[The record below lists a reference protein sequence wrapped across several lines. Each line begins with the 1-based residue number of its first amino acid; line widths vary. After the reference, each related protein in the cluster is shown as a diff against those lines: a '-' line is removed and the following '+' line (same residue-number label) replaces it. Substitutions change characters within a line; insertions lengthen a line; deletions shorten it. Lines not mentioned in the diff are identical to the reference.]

1 MKFIYIGDPQ
11 DKADQSKGGTVDGV
25 YFARGEAT
33 EAPESVA
40 IKLQK
45 HSHFIVAQAKQ
56 EPRPAAKKKAAKK
69 VENKEKPQEA
79 E

>member
-1 MKFIYIGDPQ
+1 MKFIYTGDPQ
-11 DKADQSKGGTVDGV
+11 DKNDTTKGGTVDGV

-40 IKLQK
+40 IKLRK
-45 HSHFIVAQAKQ
+45 HSHFKEAEAESKPKPV
-56 EPRPAAKKKAAKK
+56 AKKKAAKK
-69 VENKEKPQEA
+69 VAKPQEA